1 MIGAGQEGITVMENL
16 QGGTITLDHR
26 YAVGQCKLAHGPVA
40 LYEGLQD
47 PFDLPVWIH
56 VFDLQRAP
64 EPERS
69 DILER
74 LRAAT
79 SINSGLREEGLLRVI
94 DHGELDEWVPF
105 IITERIFAPSLFDHI
120 HQTGTLDPAHTSA
133 LVSRMAKILDTLH
146 SQSINHGHPC
156 ADHIFLSGKDPEHAW
171 LSPAQLHLHTD
182 ELVLLGEPLNARSI
196 PLPSNAHIK
205 PGSLRA
211 HRAHDIRQLGALAYF
226 CLTGEHP
233 LWELDEPVAL
243 EALDEPDDARPL
255 SELGIDPKISGVIDE
270 ALSVSSQR
278 TWTSASSFARSL
290 EQAVG
295 IEKEPA
301 PAPTPEPAQAVE
313 SSPTTFDDELEL
325 EPEVDTR
332 SLLLGVV
339 LVLLVVSNL
348 AWAMWVWGPGDQT
361 AQTADGPPSAEQTE
375 TNENPTP

>member
-1 MIGAGQEGITVMENL
+1 MTGAGQEGKRVMENL

-56 VFDLQRAP
+56 VFDLQHAP
-64 EPERS
+64 EPERT

-74 LRAAT
+74 LRSAT

-105 IITERIFAPSLFDHI
+105 MITERIFAPSLFDHI
-120 HQTGTLDPAHTSA
+120 HQTGTLDPSQTSA
-133 LVSRMAKILDTLH
+133 LISRMAKILDALH
-146 SQSINHGHPC
+146 SQNINHGHPC
-156 ADHIFLSGKDPEHAW
+156 ADHIFLPGKKPEHAW
-171 LSPAQLHLHTD
+171 LSPAQLHLRTD
-182 ELVLLGEPLNARSI
+182 ELVLLGEPLQARAT
-196 PLPSNAHIK
+196 PLPSRDRATLDS
-205 PGSLRA
+205 PRA
-211 HRAHDIRQLGALAYF
+211 HRAHDIRQLGALTYF

-233 LWELDEPVAL
+233 LWEFDDPVDLSQLD
-243 EALDEPDDARPL
+243 DTTDARPL
-255 SELGIDPKISGVIDE
+255 SELGIAQKISDVIDD
-270 ALSVSSQR
+270 ALSFSAQR

-290 EQAVG
+290 EQAAG
-295 IEKEPA
+295 LEQTPPPA
-301 PAPTPEPAQAVE
+301 PAPTRPTQPAPLSHE
-313 SSPTTFDDELEL
+313 DDLDLDL

-348 AWAMWVWGPGDQT
+348 AWAMWVWGPSGQP
-361 AQTADGPPSAEQTE
+361 APSSGAPADIQQSE
-375 TNENPTP
+375 TSENPTL